1 MMVRDKK
8 RQRNTVIIF
17 AFIVL
22 FTILVIMYFAKRL
35 KTNEVVKNDVKFST
49 LTFQVTGYYGDIY
62 SLEKVQSVEL
72 KDAAP
77 TITEELNGSLVE
89 GEFKRGDFE
98 TKEYGKCRMYILK
111 EEGPYIYIQMDD
123 LLIVMD
129 QWESEETY
137 TVYNEF
143 LQAIK

>member
-1 MMVRDKK
+1 MVRDKK

-22 FTILVIMYFAKRL
+22 ITILVIMYFAKRL